1 MYKTKDI
8 SLKMTRA
15 KGDRR
20 WCLSFLVD
28 ALLSVLLRP
37 ARVSSTDESFSQRKK
52 QNLPEESCSPKP
64 GHYCFHLI
72 CPFFTN
78 LVSHKVSFFSLPG
91 NLKWFS
97 TPCAASL
104 KRQEEHTMC
113 SILSFHLSLGSAIG
127 SVLASPQCSDNSK
140 SPHWPEERW
149 LLAALPEGSFAS
161 RSVRHRSAD

>member
-1 MYKTKDI
+1 M
-8 SLKMTRA
+8 
-15 KGDRR
+15 
-20 WCLSFLVD
+20 LSFLYCCVQQESA
-28 ALLSVLLRP
+28 ALMKASVKGKSKTSQTRVAVRSQVIIAFISSVL
-37 ARVSSTDESFSQRKK
+37 
-52 QNLPEESCSPKP
+52 
-64 GHYCFHLI
+64 
-72 CPFFTN
+72 FFTN

-127 SVLASPQCSDNSK
+127 SVLANPQCSNNSK

>member
-28 ALLSVLLRP
+28 ALLSAKPPRGELQSEARSLLL
-37 ARVSSTDESFSQRKK
+37 SSHLSF
-52 QNLPEESCSPKP
+52 
-64 GHYCFHLI
+64 
-72 CPFFTN
+72 FFTN

-127 SVLASPQCSDNSK
+127 SVLASPQCSNNSK